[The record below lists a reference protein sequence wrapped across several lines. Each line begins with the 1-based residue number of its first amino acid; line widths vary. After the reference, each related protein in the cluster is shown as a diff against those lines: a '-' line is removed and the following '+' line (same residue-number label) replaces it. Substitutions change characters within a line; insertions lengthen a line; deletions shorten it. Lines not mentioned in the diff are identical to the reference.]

1 MFRPVSAAVIRC
13 RGPPDG
19 CVSKPRTH
27 QPTSHTSG
35 EGGSP
40 WIQRVNHSGT
50 FVNSSKQKKRFDEA
64 AQLPFAD
71 DDKNDINNDSDQEKS
86 NHE

>member
-1 MFRPVSAAVIRC
+1 MDATDL
-13 RGPPDG
+13 RGI
-19 CVSKPRTH
+19 
-27 QPTSHTSG
+27 PTLLVMIAFLG
-35 EGGSP
+35 VCY
-40 WIQRVNHSGT
+40 WAY
-50 FVNSSKQKKRFDEA
+50 SSKQKKRFDEA